1 MREIKRPNN
10 RLKQSIDLTD
20 SSGNSIE
27 LIESKEARIKG
38 SARILG
44 AYYMQLRSA
53 ITEGDL

>member
-1 MREIKRPNN
+1 MKRPNN

-27 LIESKEARIKG
+27 LIESREERIKR